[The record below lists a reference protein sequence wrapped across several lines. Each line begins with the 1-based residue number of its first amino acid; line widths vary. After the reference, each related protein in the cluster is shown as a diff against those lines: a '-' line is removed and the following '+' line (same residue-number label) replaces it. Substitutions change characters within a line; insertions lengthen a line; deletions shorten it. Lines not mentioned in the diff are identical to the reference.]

1 MNGYIIFH
9 HMGMPQFV
17 NQPSSDEFLCSL
29 QFFVIGD
36 IAEILYS
43 SSVSMSISLA
53 YIPRMNLLDQRFALS
68 NL

>member
-1 MNGYIIFH
+1 
-9 HMGMPQFV
+9 MGMPQFV

-53 YIPRMNLLDQRFALS
+53 
-68 NL
+68 

>member
-1 MNGYIIFH
+1 
-9 HMGMPQFV
+9 MPQFV
-17 NQPSSDEFLCSL
+17 NQPSSDEFLFSL

-53 YIPRMNLLDQRFALS
+53 
-68 NL
+68 